1 MNPTQKQFS
10 LTGVSLNKANAYQYD
25 LKLFNALRELRTQL
39 AAKRGV
45 PPFIILGDRA
55 LQEMSTYYPINL
67 GDLLQINGFGEK
79 KINDFGGMF
88 LQLITRYCETFGIES
103 KPFEKSAKKTKAK
116 SVSTS
121 IAKGMTTKEMVDQK
135 KSLEQIAKA
144 QSLRSTRSRVG
155 EFESFQ
161 GSEAN

>member
-67 GDLLQINGFGEK
+67 GDLLKINGFGEK
-79 KINDFGGMF
+79 KIND
-88 LQLITRYCETFGIES
+88 
-103 KPFEKSAKKTKAK
+103 
-116 SVSTS
+116 
-121 IAKGMTTKEMVDQK
+121 
-135 KSLEQIAKA
+135 
-144 QSLRSTRSRVG
+144 
-155 EFESFQ
+155 
-161 GSEAN
+161 